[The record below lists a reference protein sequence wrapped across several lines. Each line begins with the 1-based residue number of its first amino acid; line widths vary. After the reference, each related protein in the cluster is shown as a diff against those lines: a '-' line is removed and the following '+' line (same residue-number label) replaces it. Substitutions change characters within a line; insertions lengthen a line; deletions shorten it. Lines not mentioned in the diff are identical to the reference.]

1 MENILYFFKIAI
13 QTPIFWLL
21 ISIFL
26 SIICYFY
33 FQPKVFTFS
42 VVMCVFWLFS
52 LTPLGA
58 SLWLGSLTLLNTR
71 VDGDCSKNKILSS
84 AILLPGGLSWLAE
97 NGGEKLSDWSI
108 ERANVVVELS
118 RKGVLDQV
126 VLPGGLGSGINSEA
140 ELLKKYLKNI
150 IDIKRY
156 VIAGKSDTTFEN
168 IKTLMPLLNKQHPY
182 YLVTSYWH
190 MPRAKRVADKLSL
203 ITCPMMTINKIS
215 WSLIP
220 SFEAHWHTKA
230 AIHEWLGLAW
240 YRIKGKI

>member
-13 QTPIFWLL
+13 QTPMFWLL

-42 VVMCVFWLFS
+42 VFMCVFWLFS

-58 SLWLGSLTLLNTR
+58 SLWLGSLTLLNAR
-71 VDGDCSKNKILSS
+71 DDGDCSKNKKLSS
-84 AILLPGGLSWLAE
+84 VILLPGGLSWRAE
-97 NGGEKLSDWSI
+97 DGGEKLSDWSI
-108 ERANVVVELS
+108 ERANRVVELS
-118 RKGVLDQV
+118 RKGVLEQV
-126 VLPGGLGSGINSEA
+126 VLPGGLGIGINSEA

-156 VIAGKSDTTFEN
+156 VVAGRSDTTFEN
-168 IKTLMPLLNKQHPY
+168 IKTLMPLLNKQNSY

-190 MPRAKRVADKLSL
+190 MPRAKGVADKLSL
-203 ITCPMMTINKIS
+203 ITCPVMTGNKMN

-220 SFEAHWHTKA
+220 SFEAHWHSKA
-230 AIHEWLGLAW
+230 AMHEWMGLAW